1 MKLLITTLTMIF
13 ISFGANANRD
23 FQKYNM
29 TMLQVN
35 LIQCMKAKANSMK
48 TFYSSKN
55 GDFYSYNGY
64 VYNLSSFKM
73 SDTLA
78 SGFCVR
84 TKNKIF

>member
-73 SDTLA
+73 SDTQA
-78 SGFCVR
+78 SGFCER